1 MSCALLST
9 SSRSWSVWDHTWF
22 GALSWRRRKK
32 KIFFLSPPILYFRKA
47 ENDLSKVMIKG
58 DVMDG
63 FVLLCLS
70 IFQSFLRWHCFCFLS
85 PGRAIISI
93 THHISTKFT
102 VSLHAQPKG
111 RKSHSVRVKFHFLTS
126 IQCCFFLGRVSVHSV
141 ELQCD
146 IFMGSFNIAR
156 QWLLLLKFWLRL
168 QLCACI
174 SPKTAVW

>member
-1 MSCALLST
+1 MNNVRKKMSCALLST

-70 IFQSFLRWHCFCFLS
+70 IFQSFLRWHSFCFLS

-126 IQCCFFLGRVSVHSV
+126 IQCCFFLGREGICS
-141 ELQCD
+141 
-146 IFMGSFNIAR
+146 
-156 QWLLLLKFWLRL
+156 
-168 QLCACI
+168 
-174 SPKTAVW
+174 

>member
-32 KIFFLSPPILYFRKA
+32 KIFFSFPPILYFRKA

-70 IFQSFLRWHCFCFLS
+70 IFQSFLRWHSFCFLS

-126 IQCCFFLGRVSVHSV
+126 NTVLFFSWEGGYLFIVWNYSV
-141 ELQCD
+141 
-146 IFMGSFNIAR
+146 IFLWVHPI
-156 QWLLLLKFWLRL
+156 
-168 QLCACI
+168 
-174 SPKTAVW
+174 